1 DAPNQTRKKMN
12 TDDSQGHEERA
23 RSEDTGQSE
32 TTELELR
39 DGESV
44 EQDEPK
50 SESEA
55 ELVCGYRLHP
65 AAAVFPRLA
74 GDDLQRLIDDIK
86 RNRLR
91 RPIVLHPDDNS
102 VLDGVNRLLACE
114 MARIEPTFMH
124 WQGKRGQEVDFV
136 ISKNLAR
143 RHLSESQRAVI
154 ANRLA

>member
-1 DAPNQTRKKMN
+1 
-12 TDDSQGHEERA
+12 
-23 RSEDTGQSE
+23 
-32 TTELELR
+32 
-39 DGESV
+39 
-44 EQDEPK
+44 
-50 SESEA
+50 
-55 ELVCGYRLHP
+55 
-65 AAAVFPRLA
+65 
-74 GDDLQRLIDDIK
+74 
-86 RNRLR
+86 R

-154 ANRLA
+154 ANRLATMKRGRHGKPADVPVISQADAAKALKVSERSVRKARKVDKAAPENIKSLVDQEELSLDAAVAVADATPAEKQAIAAM